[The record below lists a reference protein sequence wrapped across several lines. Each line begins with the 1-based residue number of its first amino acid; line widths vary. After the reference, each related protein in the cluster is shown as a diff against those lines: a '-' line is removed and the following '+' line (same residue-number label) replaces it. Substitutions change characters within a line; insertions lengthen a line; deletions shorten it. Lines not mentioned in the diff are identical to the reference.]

1 MIQPDKLNKLDKLII
16 ASRDSQLA
24 LWQSHYVKKLLEQT
38 HPGLICDIITMKTQ
52 GDKILDRPLN
62 QIGGKALFMKEL
74 EVAMTK
80 GRADIAVHSLKDVP
94 YELPED
100 FALGAFCQ
108 RENPQDAFVSNAF
121 SSIDDLPQGA
131 IVGTSS
137 LRRKAQLLAYR
148 PDLDIRDL
156 RGNVQTRL
164 KKLDDGQ
171 YDAIIL
177 AAAGLIRLDLSAR
190 IKSLIDVNISLPAV
204 GQGIVVVEYLALNT
218 QIKALLNAI
227 DNEDARVCALAE
239 RSFNE
244 ELQGGCHVPIAA
256 FCEKNIAGLQ
266 LTAMVASSNGKQLMR
281 EVLIGDDAI
290 NLGKALAQKMIEK
303 DAKAILQQ

>member
-1 MIQPDKLNKLDKLII
+1 MTQPDKLDKLII

-24 LWQSHYVKKLLEQT
+24 LWQSRYVKELLEQT
-38 HPGLICDIITMKTQ
+38 HPGLICEIITMKTQ

-94 YELPED
+94 YELPEG

-108 RENPQDAFVSNAF
+108 RENPQDAFVSNVFA
-121 SSIDDLPQGA
+121 SIDDLPQGA

-148 PDLDIRDL
+148 SDLDIRDL

-177 AAAGLIRLDLSAR
+177 AAAGLIRLELTAR

-204 GQGIVVVEYLALNT
+204 GQGIVVVEYLAQNT
-218 QIKALLNAI
+218 KIKALLNAI

-244 ELQGGCHVPIAA
+244 ALQGGCHVPIAA
-256 FCEKNIAGLQ
+256 FCEKDLAGLQ
-266 LTAMVASSNGKQLMR
+266 LTAMVGSSDGKQLMR
-281 EVLIGDDAI
+281 ETLDGDDAVD
-290 NLGKALAQKMIEK
+290 LGKALAQKMIGK
-303 DAKAILQQ
+303 GAKAILQQ

>member
-1 MIQPDKLNKLDKLII
+1 MIQPNKLDKLII

-24 LWQSHYVKKLLEQT
+24 LWQSRYVKELLEKT
-38 HPGLICDIITMKTQ
+38 HSGLICEIITMKTQ

-74 EVAMTK
+74 EVAMTE

-94 YELPED
+94 YELPEG

-121 SSIDDLPQGA
+121 ASIDDLPQGA

-148 PDLDIRDL
+148 SDLDIRDL
-156 RGNVQTRL
+156 RGNLQTRL
-164 KKLDDGQ
+164 KKLDDGL

-177 AAAGLIRLDLSAR
+177 AAAGLIRLDLTAR
-190 IKSLIDVNISLPAV
+190 IKRLIDVNVSLPAV
-204 GQGIVVVEYLALNT
+204 GQGIVVVEYLAQNT
-218 QIKALLNAI
+218 KLKTLLNAI
-227 DNEDARVCALAE
+227 DDENARVCALAE

-244 ELQGGCHVPIAA
+244 ALQGGCHVPIAA
-256 FCEKNIAGLQ
+256 FCEKDIEGLQ
-266 LTAMVASSNGKQLMR
+266 LTAMVASSDGKQLMR
-281 EVLIGDDAI
+281 EVLIGDGAI
-290 NLGKALAQKMIEK
+290 DLGKALAQKMIK
-303 DAKAILQQ
+303 KGAKAILQQ

>member
-1 MIQPDKLNKLDKLII
+1 MAPPNKLII

-24 LWQSHYVKKLLEQT
+24 LWQSHYVKALLEQT
-38 HPGLICDIITMKTQ
+38 HSGLVCDIITMKTQ

-94 YELPED
+94 YELPKG

-121 SSIDDLPQGA
+121 VSIDDLPQGA

-148 PDLDIRDL
+148 PDLKIHDL

-177 AAAGLIRLDLSAR
+177 AAAGLIRLDLTVR

-204 GQGIVVVEYLALNT
+204 GQGIVVVEYLAQNT
-218 QIKALLNAI
+218 KIKALLNAI

-244 ELQGGCHVPIAA
+244 ALQGGCHVPIAA
-256 FCEKNIAGLQ
+256 FCEKDLEGLR
-266 LTAMVASSNGKQLMR
+266 LTAMVASSDGKELMR
-281 EVLIGDDAI
+281 EMLIGDDAVD
-290 NLGKALAQKMIEK
+290 LGKALARKMIQK
-303 DAKAILQQ
+303 GAKSILQQ

>member
-1 MIQPDKLNKLDKLII
+1 MIQPNKLII

-24 LWQSHYVKKLLEQT
+24 LWQSRYVKELLELT
-38 HPGLICDIITMKTQ
+38 HSGLVCDIITMKTE

-74 EVAMTK
+74 EVAMTE

-94 YELPED
+94 YELPQG

-121 SSIDDLPQGA
+121 TSIDDLPKGA

-148 PDLDIRDL
+148 PDLEIRDL

-164 KKLDDGQ
+164 KKLDDGL

-177 AAAGLIRLDLSAR
+177 AAAGLIRLELTAR

-204 GQGIVVVEYLALNT
+204 GQGIVVIEYLAQNSK
-218 QIKALLNAI
+218 IKALLNAI
-227 DNEDARVCALAE
+227 DNENARVCALAE

-244 ELQGGCHVPIAA
+244 ALQGGCHVPIAA
-256 FCEKNIAGLQ
+256 FCEKNLESLQ
-266 LTAMVASSNGKQLMR
+266 LTAMVARSDGKQIMR
-281 EVLIGDDAI
+281 ETLIGHAAVD
-290 NLGKALAQKMIEK
+290 LGKALARKMIEK
-303 DAKAILQQ
+303 GAKTILQQ